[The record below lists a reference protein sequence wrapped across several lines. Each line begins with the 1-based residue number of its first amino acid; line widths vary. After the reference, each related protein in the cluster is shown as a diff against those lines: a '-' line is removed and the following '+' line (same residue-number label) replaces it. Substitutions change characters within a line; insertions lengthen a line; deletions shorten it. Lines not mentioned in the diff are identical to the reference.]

1 MTMCG
6 KETVMLHLELAK
18 ELEDTNKVEA
28 AKEYLLAA
36 QALMDSV
43 TKGDQEQV
51 EMMANKL
58 YDKAMLLQQPQQAS
72 PKFQSQSNEHAI
84 QVQQQTTITQTKTQ
98 HYSKKKGITFA
109 DIGGLEELK
118 NEINFKIIE
127 PFRNPD
133 LFTYYGKKA
142 GGGIL
147 MYGPPGCGK
156 TLIAKATA
164 NEADAQFLH
173 IKASTLKSKYVGET
187 EKNIDE
193 LFAKAREE
201 PTIIFFDE
209 FESLGQDRTNSMPHE
224 KNFVA
229 QLLTEID
236 GIESK
241 DQQLLILA
249 ATNEPWSID
258 PALRRE
264 GRFGSTLFIPPP
276 DQESRKSILEL
287 HLKNKP
293 TKDINYDYLAEITEG
308 YSGADLKS
316 LCEKA
321 IDSVLQ
327 ESITTKNRRQITT
340 DDLLRAKVK
349 TKSVLKEWFKKAR
362 DQVKMRGL
370 EESFPELFEYKLA
383 KKTIAQV
390 SA

>member
-1 MTMCG
+1 MCG

-18 ELEDTNKVEA
+18 ELEETNKVEA

-36 QALMDSV
+36 QALLDSEANAN
-43 TKGDQEQV
+43 QEEINV
-51 EMMANKL
+51 MATKL
-58 YDKAMLLQQPQQAS
+58 YDKAMSLQQQNDNIN
-72 PKFQSQSNEHAI
+72 SQLQTIKHPI
-84 QVQQQTTITQTKTQ
+84 QVQQQTTVTQKKPQ
-98 HYSKKKGITFA
+98 HLNKKKGISFE
-109 DIGGLEELK
+109 DIGGLDELK

-127 PFRNPD
+127 PFRNAD
-133 LFTYYGKKA
+133 LFSYYGKKA

-193 LFAKAREE
+193 LFQKAREE

-209 FESLGQDRTNSMPHE
+209 FESLGQDRTNAMPHE

-293 TKDINYDYLAEITEG
+293 TKNINYDYIAKMTDG

-321 IDSVLQ
+321 VDSVLQ
-327 ESITTKNRRQITT
+327 ESLSTKVRRPITT
-340 DDLLRAKVK
+340 DDLLRAKEK
-349 TKSVLKEWFKKAR
+349 TKSILKEWFKKAR

-383 KKTIAQV
+383 KKPLAQA
-390 SA
+390 ST